1 MGGSRDG
8 AAPAGVRRGHS
19 TGLVSGEGQW
29 VGEGWDEHAAQ
40 LVGDRYTAPAG
51 WVRPVSCVGTSAPPS
66 AVTPA
71 LGGMGWDG
79 MGGREVDD
87 VRRVQPAV
95 GTPRLCSCLRFGC
108 ALVLHRCVFVS
119 PPPLFFLSPLSP
131 LSLFLSCLGLPS
143 SNAHLRRVGPPAMGG
158 AARGSR
164 GPGVSYVPPG
174 PCPRVL
180 RSQPWGARHEVTSAL
195 PRDVYIGP
203 RTAR

>member
-19 TGLVSGEGQW
+19 TGLVTGEGQW

-119 PPPLFFLSPLSP
+119 PPPLFFLSPLSL
-131 LSLFLSCLGLPS
+131 LSLLPRSHFIQRAPSTSGATCDGWSCTGKSWSRCQLC
-143 SNAHLRRVGPPAMGG
+143 
-158 AARGSR
+158 AARAM
-164 GPGVSYVPPG
+164 P
-174 PCPRVL
+174 PRV
-180 RSQPWGARHEVTSAL
+180 EVTT
-195 PRDVYIGP
+195 VGG
-203 RTAR
+203 

>member
-1 MGGSRDG
+1 MGR
-8 AAPAGVRRGHS
+8 ARRTVGR
-19 TGLVSGEGQW
+19 GQ
-29 VGEGWDEHAAQ
+29 VHC
-40 LVGDRYTAPAG
+40 
-51 WVRPVSCVGTSAPPS
+51 S
-66 AVTPA
+66 
-71 LGGMGWDG
+71 GGMGAPGQLCRDECATLRRHTCVGRDG
-79 MGGREVDD
+79 VGRDGWKGGR
-87 VRRVQPAV
+87 RRTSSSTGGRHASLVLVLALW
-95 GTPRLCSCLRFGC
+95 LCSCFASLC
-108 ALVLHRCVFVS
+108 LCVSS
-119 PPPLFFLSPLSP
+119 PSLLSLSSLSL
-131 LSLFLSCLGLPS
+131 LSLFLSCLGLTS